1 MKNHELHRLLT
12 QIKTGDINAFRQLY
26 EGLYKAVCSVSYAT
40 LHDFYLAED
49 AAQETFLTIFKKCN
63 QYRDKRNAASW
74 IFTIAHHTSLNM
86 VGKTSRED
94 VGLQETVT
102 ALDSFEDMVCDR
114 MMLKTLFSN
123 LDQNERQ
130 IVVMHLIAGLKH
142 RETAAILNMPLGTV
156 LRKYRESLQKLNLQ
170 AGSVK

>member
-1 MKNHELHRLLT
+1 M
-12 QIKTGDINAFRQLY
+12 
-26 EGLYKAVCSVSYAT
+26 
-40 LHDFYLAED
+40 
-49 AAQETFLTIFKKCN
+49 
-63 QYRDKRNAASW
+63 
-74 IFTIAHHTSLNM
+74 
-86 VGKTSRED
+86 
-94 VGLQETVT
+94 GLQETVT

-170 AGSVK
+170 AKEGRNL